1 MFVDHTPEAEAH
13 RALRELPGTSLP
25 AWHAPRLAA
34 LVSDALCLWYV
45 GEMTELRQTD
55 RSRDDTR
62 VDAASGGSGLTPAID
77 CTKILD
83 AVDDGVLVVDAST
96 AQIVEAN
103 GGAARLLARSHA
115 ALRSHSFLTLAG
127 THEEAAPHA
136 VKTSLGLAMA
146 SGEARF
152 EARYLRGKGGPV
164 WCEVRLRRADAVA
177 PGHVVVMLRDIEAVK
192 TIREQARV
200 TEERY
205 RGLAKNLPRSA
216 IMLCDHDL
224 RLVLVDGPEIG
235 TVGMS
240 KQELEGR
247 TIYETLPADF
257 VAIIEGNMR
266 RVMAGESFTAD
277 LPFGPLWYTYHYRP
291 IYDDAGTHVLYGLIL
306 AVNITD
312 RRAAE
317 DALRKSEE
325 RFVRIFQT
333 SADPILVT
341 QVATGK
347 IVEVNDAFTRVIGW
361 ERDEA
366 LDKSTVELDMWTD
379 PSERPR
385 VLQELCR
392 EGAPDYLDRPV
403 VRRDGVVL
411 EGTVSLR
418 PFELDGVPCHLFT
431 FRDNTVHK
439 EVERERERLIAELT
453 ARNAEMEQFTF
464 TVSHDLKS
472 PLVTITGFLGM
483 LERDLAADN
492 KEGVRS
498 DIARIGSAAN
508 KMLGLLSD
516 LLELSRV
523 GRTNNAMEDVPLSE
537 VMRDALELL
546 AGALAARNVVVE
558 IVGDLPQVFGD
569 RVRLV
574 QVAQNL
580 IENAIKYMGDQPA
593 PRIEIGT
600 RDDAKYE
607 VCYVKDNGVGV
618 DCRYVERIFG
628 LFEKL
633 NPRSEGSGVGL
644 ALVRRILESHGG
656 SIWVESGDEGG
667 STFVFRIPRRAPLA
681 PSSVRPG
688 GLV

>member
-1 MFVDHTPEAEAH
+1 
-13 RALRELPGTSLP
+13 
-25 AWHAPRLAA
+25 
-34 LVSDALCLWYV
+34 
-45 GEMTELRQTD
+45 MTELRQTD
-55 RSRDDTR
+55 RSRDDAR
-62 VDAASGGSGLTPAID
+62 VDAASGGTRCASGPVD
-77 CTKILD
+77 STKVLD
-83 AVDDGVLVVDAST
+83 AVDDGVLVVDAT
-96 AQIVEAN
+96 TGHIAEAN
-103 GGAARLLARSHA
+103 AGASRLLAQSRATLLS
-115 ALRSHSFLTLAG
+115 LSFFSLAG
-127 THEEAAPHA
+127 THEEGAPHA
-136 VKTSLGLAMA
+136 VRACAAVAMTT
-146 SGEARF
+146 GEARF
-152 EARYLRGKGGPV
+152 EARYLRGKGGPL
-164 WCEVRLRRADAVA
+164 WCEVRLRRADAVC
-177 PGHVVVMLRDIEAVK
+177 PGHLVVLIRDIEAVK
-192 TIREQARV
+192 EKREQARV
-200 TEERY
+200 IEERY
-205 RGLAKNLPRSA
+205 RGLVKNLPRCA

-224 RLVLVDGPEIG
+224 RLVLADGPEIG
-235 TVGMS
+235 TGGMS

-247 TIYETLPADF
+247 TIYEALPADF
-257 VAIIEGNMR
+257 VALVEDPMHR
-266 RVMAGESFTAD
+266 MMAGESFTVD
-277 LPFGPLWYTYHYRP
+277 IPYGPRWYTHHFLP
-291 IYDDAGTHVLYGLIL
+291 IFDDAGERVLYGMVLV
-306 AVNITD
+306 VNITD
-312 RRAAE
+312 RRLAE
-317 DALRKSEE
+317 EALRKSEE
-325 RFVRIFQT
+325 RFVRIFQS
-333 SADPILVT
+333 SADAIIVT

-347 IVEVNDAFTRVIGW
+347 IVEVNQAFTRVIGW

-366 LDKSTVELDMWTD
+366 LDKSTIELGLWPD

-385 VLQELCR
+385 LLRELYS
-392 EGAPDYLDRPV
+392 EGAPAYLDRPV

-418 PFELDGVPCHLFT
+418 PIELDGVACRLFT
-431 FRDNTVHK
+431 FRDNTEHK
-439 EVERERERLIAELT
+439 RVERERELLIAELT

-523 GRTNNAMEDVPLSE
+523 GRTNHAMENVPMSE
-537 VMRDALELL
+537 VMGDALELL
-546 AGALAARNVVVE
+546 SGALAARNVEVE
-558 IVGDLPQVFGD
+558 VADDLPEVYGD
-569 RVRLV
+569 RVRLL

-580 IENAIKYMGDQPA
+580 IENAVKYMGDQPS

-600 RDDAKYE
+600 RYDPKYE
-607 VCYVKDNGVGV
+607 VCFVKDNGVGV

-667 STFVFRIPRRAPLA
+667 STFVFRIPRQHPPT
-681 PSSVRPG
+681 PSSLRPG